1 MERVFISFFD
11 KYLSEMK
18 RLVPCTCPS
27 HVSGP
32 AYSYTMEEVVASI
45 WKGDGTVTCESKR
58 VVSAASVA
66 PDLTLTHLPTCA
78 EPHLV
83 VGPQIGK
90 VLFFFFPFL
99 SCLSVCFHFCF
110 SPPT

>member
-1 MERVFISFFD
+1 
-11 KYLSEMK
+11 
-18 RLVPCTCPS
+18 
-27 HVSGP
+27 
-32 AYSYTMEEVVASI
+32 MEEVVASI

-66 PDLTLTHLPTCA
+66 PDLALTHLPTCA

-90 VLFFFFPFL
+90 VLFFFFPFFL
-99 SCLSVCFHFCF
+99 VCLFVFIFVF
-110 SPPT
+110 LPPLNR